1 VYGWRSGTEAATR
14 SIEVLEIKE
23 INGLSYYLLR
33 AGDLEHLW
41 TRELQWAGSLR
52 DQRIEARMTPPAP
65 LFVWPL
71 EPGRR
76 WQHRGVYED
85 RSGKRQVNDSFLVVG
100 VETVEVPAGRFDA
113 FKVVRETDSRDSDQ
127 YWYAP
132 EVGFYVKWA
141 GRRGDIEFEE
151 QLREYRRAPR
161 LIPESPQPAPPSRAP

>member
-52 DQRIEARMTPPAP
+52 DHRIEARMTPPAP

-85 RSGKRQVNDSFLVVG
+85 RSGKKQVNDSFLVVG
-100 VETVEVPAGRFDA
+100 VETIEVPAGRFDA

-161 LIPESPQPAPPSRAP
+161 LIPESPRPPRAP